1 MKIKETKEKV
11 KKWAN
16 EHGNLIFL
24 GGVLTSCAGLLY
36 LEYKVGSKIVD
47 EPHTSDILPEVG
59 EWVFDELRDDIPIRN
74 VFATIEYE
82 DGSIGIIEDIQAV
95 ALKMAEQTN
104 GGVFRHV

>member
-1 MKIKETKEKV
+1 MKIKEAKEKV

-16 EHGNLIFL
+16 EHAELIFW

-47 EPHTSDILPEVG
+47 EPHTSDILPEVE
-59 EWVFDELRDDIPIRN
+59 EWVFDELRTDIPIRN

-82 DGSIGIIEDIQAV
+82 DGDIGIVEDIHAV
-95 ALKMAEQTN
+95 AIRMAEQAN
-104 GGVFRHV
+104 AGVFHYV